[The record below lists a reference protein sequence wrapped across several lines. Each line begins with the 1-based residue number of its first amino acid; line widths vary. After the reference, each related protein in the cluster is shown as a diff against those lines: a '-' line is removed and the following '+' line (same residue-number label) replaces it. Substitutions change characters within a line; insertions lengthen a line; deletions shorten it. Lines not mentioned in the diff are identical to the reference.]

1 MLKIDRIHIG
11 FFSTKTKQWTISSCI
26 PTLCIRAVQFNGY
39 RVCVWNGWNIP
50 MIHNRYCNVDMW
62 TFLSLSLIDYYYTKY
77 EQTDEW
83 DGDYVYRKSLR
94 EMQVP
99 SLYIMNKIHGFKTIY
114 WCYTVKTKNT
124 TTSPMY
130 DSTAITQNAQTDT

>member
-1 MLKIDRIHIG
+1 
-11 FFSTKTKQWTISSCI
+11 
-26 PTLCIRAVQFNGY
+26 
-39 RVCVWNGWNIP
+39 

-114 WCYTVKTKNT
+114 
-124 TTSPMY
+124 
-130 DSTAITQNAQTDT
+130 